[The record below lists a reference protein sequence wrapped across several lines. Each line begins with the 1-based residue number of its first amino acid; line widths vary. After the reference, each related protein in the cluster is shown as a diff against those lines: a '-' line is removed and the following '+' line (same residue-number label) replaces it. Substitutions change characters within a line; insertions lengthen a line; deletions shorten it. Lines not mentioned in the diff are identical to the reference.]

1 MDRPMKIL
9 GGGELSTA
17 LFVVA
22 DAFTASA
29 RAKIESAGGTVSVLE
44 MPTGKL
50 AALGLDDDHDASSEP
65 EEAPTAEAAPAETAE
80 PAEPAETE
88 AAPAASQ
95 PKARKPKAAKTDD
108 AEADA

>member
-1 MDRPMKIL
+1 MKIL

-29 RAKIESAGGTVSVLE
+29 RAKIEAAGGTVSVLE
-44 MPTGKL
+44 VPD
-50 AALGLDDDHDASSEP
+50 ARRPALGVDDDHADHDDAV
-65 EEAPTAEAAPAETAE
+65 AESTEAPAEASAAAE
-80 PAEPAETE
+80 PAAES
-88 AAPAASQ
+88 AAADDEK